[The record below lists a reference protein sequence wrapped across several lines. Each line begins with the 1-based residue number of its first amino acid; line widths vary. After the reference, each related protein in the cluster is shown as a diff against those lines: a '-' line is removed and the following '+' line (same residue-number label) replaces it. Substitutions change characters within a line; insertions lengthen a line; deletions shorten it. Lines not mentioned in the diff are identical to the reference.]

1 MRRLWGGIASAA
13 SLTCRAWIACVSV
26 LTRDIWEAK
35 GQEGGN
41 ASNSSTHFSPDMVNV
56 WRGLV
61 DGAVTPLRE
70 WKFFL
75 RVQKMDPQCSPW
87 RRGGIQW
94 KRRFSEQ
101 GQPSIFLYR
110 QQNWLRRKNTW
121 RLMRVGSLLISI
133 NVKTKLAE
141 ALNIKISTNT
151 FWTAIKWKVQVR
163 RKNNICW
170 FKLQVLYCDAKTLHV
185 ANLGAGQRS
194 RKYNVTLPITEKH
207 ETHISQQWTLIIW
220 PIHTHGL
227 CWNLRV
233 MLRVICRRELS
244 SRWLVSY
251 AWKHWNQLLGLW
263 KFDTTDEAR
272 NQGEMYYWKSYH
284 PWFLKI
290 GIQYRM
296 WSCRL
301 N

>member
-1 MRRLWGGIASAA
+1 M
-13 SLTCRAWIACVSV
+13 TWIGRWS
-26 LTRDIWEAK
+26 RDTSERMK
-35 GQEGGN
+35 
-41 ASNSSTHFSPDMVNV
+41 V
-56 WRGLV
+56 
-61 DGAVTPLRE
+61 
-70 WKFFL
+70 FL

-101 GQPSIFLYR
+101 GQPSIFLSR
-110 QQNWLRRKNTW
+110 QQNRLRRKITWW

-163 RKNNICW
+163 RQNNICW
-170 FKLQVLYCDAKTLHV
+170 FKLQVFYCDAKTLHV

-296 WSCRL
+296 WSCKL

>member
-1 MRRLWGGIASAA
+1 MEPWHLWENDSFFWVSRKWIRNVHLGGEVGSNERGD
-13 SLTCRAWIACVSV
+13 SLS
-26 LTRDIWEAK
+26 K
-35 GQEGGN
+35 GNPRSSSPGN
-41 ASNSSTHFSPDMVNV
+41 RIG
-56 WRGLV
+56 WG
-61 DGAVTPLRE
+61 E
-70 WKFFL
+70 
-75 RVQKMDPQCSPW
+75 
-87 RRGGIQW
+87 
-94 KRRFSEQ
+94 E
-101 GQPSIFLYR
+101 
-110 QQNWLRRKNTW
+110 NTL

-170 FKLQVLYCDAKTLHV
+170 FKLQVFYCDAKTLHV

-263 KFDTTDEAR
+263 KFDTADEAR

-296 WSCRL
+296 WSCKL